1 MNMMFSDLA
10 HRLVGQEMFHVL
22 DKAGVIERS
31 GGKVY
36 HLELGDP
43 HLPPDPVI
51 SECIQNSLNNHQHHY
66 VPSSGSLE
74 YKNAICNLIKIT
86 QNIDLESKN
95 IIAATANYLITNFL
109 SITCNPSET
118 VLVITPCFPSYLA
131 SAKMLNI
138 NVHEFPT
145 TPDNGYIPNET
156 LFDTIEQVKPKAII
170 VNSANN
176 PTGAVYS
183 KDFLLKLIDVAKK
196 NNCWILSDETYSLI
210 VYGDNFYSLLNSDYE
225 KIVVLSSLSKSFSIA
240 GYRMGYHVSKS
251 DEFNSHSNKF
261 LSTNISCS
269 PSFIQLGCATYLNKN
284 ELVVKTV
291 KDTNDHYKLI
301 CDELFST
308 NSWLKN
314 NLKQPKASFYLF
326 IPVNKNGNEFALNL
340 INNDHVAVT
349 PGKAF
354 GKHFESYVRAT
365 ICGPKSD
372 VIEGIK
378 ILTSKL

>member
-1 MNMMFSDLA
+1 MAFSDLA
-10 HRLVGQEMFHVL
+10 NRLVGQEMFHVL
-22 DKAGVIERS
+22 DKAGVIERN

-43 HLPPDPVI
+43 HLPPDPALSQCV
-51 SECIQNSLNNHQHHY
+51 QNSLNNNQHHY
-66 VPSSGSLE
+66 SPSSGTLE
-74 YKNAICNLIKIT
+74 YKNSICNLIKIT
-86 QNIDLESKN
+86 QGIEVEPKN
-95 IIAATANYLITNFL
+95 VIAAAANYLITNFL
-109 SITCNPSET
+109 SITCNPDET

-145 TPDNGYIPNET
+145 TPESGYVPDES
-156 LFDTIEQVKPKAII
+156 LFDDIEKLKPKAII
-170 VNSANN
+170 INSANN

-183 KDFLLKLIDVAKK
+183 KDFLIKLVDVAKK

-210 VYGDNFYSLLNSDYE
+210 VYSNQFYSLLNSNYD
-225 KIVVLSSLSKSFSIA
+225 KIVVLSSLSKTFSIP
-240 GYRMGYHVSKS
+240 GYRMGYCVSKL
-251 DEFNSHSNKF
+251 DEFNSYSNKF

-269 PSFIQLGCATYLNKN
+269 PSFVQFGCADYLKKDDRV
-284 ELVVKTV
+284 LTTV
-291 KDTNDHYKLI
+291 NHTREYYKSL
-301 CDELFST
+301 CDNIFST
-308 NSWLKN
+308 NKWLKD

-326 IPVNKNGNEFALNL
+326 IPVNKNGNDFALDL

-354 GKHFESYVRAT
+354 GKHFDSYVRAT

-378 ILTSKL
+378 ILTNKL